1 VNLSK
6 LVLEGRIPV
15 TARGRMGAARCVFEI
30 LDTRGS
36 SLKCCFQS

>member
-15 TARGRMGAARCVFEI
+15 TARGCMGAGRCVLNPRYDWFK
-30 LDTRGS
+30 R
-36 SLKCCFQS
+36 